1 MARPHLPSG
10 AGDAVIR
17 EFPTSFRGF
26 EQHAVRAHL
35 QRLAERL
42 AEQESRI
49 AQLEAELADA
59 RAGARRPVPL
69 DEATVAAALGEEA
82 ARVLA
87 TAREGAMQM
96 KARAEERTAE
106 LLREA
111 QAEASR
117 IREEAEL
124 DAARRRQEAAAAAE
138 EEIEAA
144 KQQGRAMLA
153 EAQAVRERVLAD
165 LAKRRKIR
173 QAQLEALRA
182 GRDRILEAVEHARRS
197 MEDVAASLR
206 EADEDLTAAGG
217 HEPITAEVPVIAEEL
232 PAEPRPEP
240 TDVPPAASSP
250 PTEPEPEP
258 LPATEPLV
266 AEEPVVIALSEA
278 PEAPEA
284 LGPAGTTEPGAP
296 SGPDAPPPA
305 PEEPPSAGHEPPR
318 SDVDELFARLRAER
332 KGAVARAQRVLARDD
347 APTEPDG
354 AEAPAAVAVAV
365 ADDGLLA
372 RRDERLAELGRSLAR
387 RLKRVLAD
395 EQNEL
400 LDRLRRAGDKAD
412 PVQVLEGEGAH
423 VERYRAAAE
432 DDLWLA
438 ATAGAEAAGL
448 APSAAAASLDAGSVL
463 DAALDEIGP
472 LLVLPLREQLS
483 RSLALSSDEEETA
496 GHVRAVYREWRL
508 QRLEP
513 VVSDLLLG
521 AYGRAHYNAL
531 PDGCPVR
538 WMVDPAAPP
547 CTDADDNALAGAV
560 AKGTP
565 FPTGHRYPPAHAGCR
580 CQLSAV
586 PE

>member
-1 MARPHLPSG
+1 MARPHPSAD
-10 AGDAVIR
+10 AGDVVVR
-17 EFPTSFRGF
+17 EFATSFRGF
-26 EQHAVRAHL
+26 DPRAVRAHL
-35 QRLAERL
+35 QRLADRL
-42 AEQESRI
+42 TEQASRI
-49 AQLEAELADA
+49 AELEAELAAA
-59 RAGARRPVPL
+59 RAAARRPVPL

-87 TAREGAMQM
+87 TAREGASQM

-124 DAARRRQEAAAAAE
+124 DAGRRRQEAAAAAE

-165 LAKRRKIR
+165 LARRRKIR

-182 GRDRILEAVEHARRS
+182 GRDRILEAVEHARQTID
-197 MEDVAASLR
+197 DVAANLR
-206 EADEDLTAAGG
+206 EADEEFGVAP
-217 HEPITAEVPVIAEEL
+217 EPITAEVPLVVEAPVIA
-232 PAEPRPEP
+232 
-240 TDVPPAASSP
+240 D
-250 PTEPEPEP
+250 
-258 LPATEPLV
+258 
-266 AEEPVVIALSEA
+266 LSEA
-278 PEAPEA
+278 PPPTGSSE
-284 LGPAGTTEPGAP
+284 
-296 SGPDAPPPA
+296 DAEPPA
-305 PEEPPSAGHEPPR
+305 PVGGSPTPPDASVDTDPDGSEPVIDPAEPAAPSAPVVPGGSEHHR
-318 SDVDELFARLRAER
+318 SEVDELFARLRAER
-332 KGAVARAQRVLARDD
+332 KGAVARAQAVLARS
-347 APTEPDG
+347 EPSADR
-354 AEAPAAVAVAV
+354 ADRAPAAADPVPLTVSV

-372 RRDERLAELGRSLAR
+372 RRDERLEELSRSLAR

-412 PVQVLEGEGAH
+412 PVEVLDAEETH

-463 DAALDEIGP
+463 DAALDELGP
-472 LLVLPLREQLS
+472 MLVRPLRDQLS
-483 RSLALSSDEEETA
+483 RWLEAGGDEEETA
-496 GHVRAVYREWRL
+496 NHVRAVYREWRL
-508 QRLEP
+508 QRLDS
-513 VVSDLLLG
+513 VAADLLLG
-521 AYGRAHYNAL
+521 AYGRAHFNAL

-538 WMVDPAAPP
+538 WMVDPTAPP
-547 CTDADDNALAGAV
+547 CADADDNALASEV
-560 AKGTP
+560 VKGTA
-565 FPTGHRYPPAHAGCR
+565 FPTGHAYPPAHPGCR
-580 CQLSAV
+580 CHLLPV